1 MVGDVRQVK
10 PARRRGGGDDF
21 DVRVAVQRRRRS
33 DYRVVRSGKAKDAMA
48 ARSVDRRIDRQGR
61 GGRAAA
67 VQAQLEARRR
77 IAIVGGEGKPA
88 EGDEETLCG
97 DGIGDNDPDHGP
109 PKSLRPSAK
118 SAHVHAYPGKHT
130 TGSLRREGRK
140 PFHFGRMRINA

>member
-10 PARRRGGGDDF
+10 PARWRGGGDDF

-33 DYRVVRSGKAKDAMA
+33 DYGVVRPGKAKDAMA
-48 ARSVDRRIDRQGR
+48 ARSVDRRIDGQVR
-61 GGRAAA
+61 GGCSA

-77 IAIVGGEGKPA
+77 VAIMGGKRKPA

-97 DGIGDNDPDHGP
+97 DGIGDNDPNQGP
-109 PKSLRPSAK
+109 PKSLGPSAK
-118 SAHVHAYPGKHT
+118 SAHVHAYPGKHI